1 MKDLR
6 DIPAPIHSAPPRR
19 KSIANTGIRQT
30 PLSLMPA
37 MFFSN
42 KKHLGNAVWEST
54 LCCHGNRAKFS

>member
-37 MFFSN
+37 MFF
-42 KKHLGNAVWEST
+42 HST
-54 LCCHGNRAKFS
+54 LLVERHLETLTWSMEIFHQA